1 MVRVGCFNELSCQN
15 KTSRG
20 IRLWETAVM
29 SINQITEECVVT
41 YKNQLSPWCII
52 RSLPDLQQNIVA
64 RFRRRN
70 DAESRLKIL
79 QKLTPNAAFS
89 IVFDT
94 SSNDSPQSEEK

>member
-1 MVRVGCFNELSCQN
+1 M
-15 KTSRG
+15 
-20 IRLWETAVM
+20 
-29 SINQITEECVVT
+29 T

-52 RSLPDLQQNIVA
+52 RPLPDLEQNIVA

-79 QKLTPNAAFS
+79 QQLTPNASFS

-94 SSNDSPQSEEK
+94 SSHNSSQSEEK

>member
-1 MVRVGCFNELSCQN
+1 
-15 KTSRG
+15 
-20 IRLWETAVM
+20 
-29 SINQITEECVVT
+29 TEECVVT

-94 SSNDSPQSEEK
+94 SSNDSPQSEGK